1 MQVTNLFS
9 GYVGGMLGEHAAN
22 PAQNWK
28 AKDCALYLVT
38 ALTVRGRTAAQGAT
52 ATNQLV
58 NISDFFNQQVGLQRH
73 PGDALPTH
81 SRKCHLA
88 FQLSQMCRQGHCNS
102 PAAA

>member
-22 PAQNWK
+22 PGQNWK

-52 ATNQLV
+52 TTNQLV
-58 NISDFFNQQVGLQRH
+58 NIPDFFQQQVRSCSLCLGKYCEAA
-73 PGDALPTH
+73 ALP
-81 SRKCHLA
+81 RP
-88 FQLSQMCRQGHCNS
+88 CRH
-102 PAAA
+102 